1 MNYLSFVFST
11 TNNEQL
17 STDTTKPL
25 RLILFIVYA
34 AKLMPNILIAYLSR
48 EGRFIYLLLLRK

>member
-1 MNYLSFVFST
+1 
-11 TNNEQL
+11 
-17 STDTTKPL
+17 
-25 RLILFIVYA
+25 LILFIVYVYA